1 MSTIGW
7 KYVRRQ
13 LLFLLVILILSLLI
27 FIGGLMIGYAI
38 LGEGKHA
45 LDILSFDKWHSLIN
59 KFTGNS

>member
-13 LLFLLVILILSLLI
+13 LLFILLIAILSLLI
-27 FIGGLMIGYAI
+27 FIGGLMLGYAV

-45 LDILSFDKWHSLIN
+45 LDILSIDKWHSLIS
-59 KFTGNS
+59 KFTGK